1 MILFLLL
8 DRMERFWK
16 SLGVMLWHSR
26 NRMVLLFRVEGCGLP
41 LKRGVIQPG
50 ILLHLL
56 LYWKWGRERLCVFR
70 PFLSHTAGRLLIIN
84 CLCLSQKI
92 IFPGLHCKF
101 ASFLSPIR
109 M

>member
-70 PFLSHTAGRLLIIN
+70 PFLSHTAGRLWIIN
-84 CLCLSQKI
+84 RSEEHTSELQSRGHLVCRRLLEK
-92 IFPGLHCKF
+92 
-101 ASFLSPIR
+101 
-109 M
+109 